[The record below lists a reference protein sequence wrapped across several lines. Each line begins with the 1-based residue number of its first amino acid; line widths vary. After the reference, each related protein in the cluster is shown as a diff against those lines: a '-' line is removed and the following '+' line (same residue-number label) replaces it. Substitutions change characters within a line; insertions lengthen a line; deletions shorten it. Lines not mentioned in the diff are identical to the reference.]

1 MTSDGA
7 FQVYYRKWRPQRFSD
22 LVGQEHV
29 SSTLMQAVSQGRVA
43 HSYLFCGPRGTG
55 KTSTARVL
63 AKAVNCLSPVD
74 SDPCNSCSRC
84 QAVNESRYMDLIELD
99 AASNRGIDEIRNI
112 RDKVGLSPSEGG
124 RKVYIIDEAHMLTEH
139 ASNAFLKTLEEPPAH
154 AIFVLCTTEP
164 HKIPATIISRCQRFD
179 FRRLSSQAVIQR
191 LSEICADEGVASGTE
206 TLAALARVSGG
217 SLRDAENLLEQLV
230 VSYGK
235 EIGADQVAEL
245 LGLGHEELALEL
257 TRHLLNSDASGAL
270 GTISRASWEGV
281 DLRHLHRQTVEL
293 LRAALMLRHGAR
305 ESVSME
311 QSTLQELEE
320 LARKPTVDK
329 LVRSLKLMGEVNM
342 KYDASPT
349 LPLELAAVEACL
361 DAPPARA
368 SVREEAAASAPPRPR
383 PEAPQR
389 RPERASGVPAAA
401 GRPDASPTAER
412 TPAPARQPADRAI
425 REEPVRPN
433 NPAAAEG
440 AAPPEGFPEQW
451 ADFVKTL
458 SRSKGKRYN
467 IGALLRDCR
476 DQQMDG
482 DTLVLT
488 FSHKSHQ
495 ERMQEELDDPMGMR
509 TVNEALAKS
518 MGTTYKLKLALHG
531 DNGGGKVSP
540 TNRSP
545 LIRAALSM
553 GARIVE
559 ENEQ

>member
-1 MTSDGA
+1 MSDGA

-29 SSTLMQAVSQGRVA
+29 SSTLRHAVNQGRVA

-63 AKAVNCLSPVD
+63 AKAVNCLQPVD
-74 SDPCNSCSRC
+74 ADPCNTCSRC
-84 QAVNESRYMDLIELD
+84 QAINESRYMDLIELD

-112 RDKVGLSPSEGG
+112 RDKVGLSPAEGG

-179 FRRLSSQAVIQR
+179 FRRLNSQSVIQR

-235 EIGADQVAEL
+235 EIGSDQVAEL

-270 GTISRASWEGV
+270 GTISRAAWEGV

-293 LRAALMLRHGAR
+293 LRAGLMLRHGAR

-311 QSTLQELEE
+311 QSTMRELEE

-329 LVRSLKLMGEVNM
+329 LVRTLKLMGEVNM

-361 DAPPARA
+361 EAPPARA
-368 SVREEAAASAPPRPR
+368 AVREEAAAPPAPQRPR
-383 PEAPQR
+383 PDVPQR
-389 RPERASGVPAAA
+389 RPEPPANVPAAA
-401 GRPDASPTAER
+401 GRPSASAAAER
-412 TPAPARQPADRAI
+412 TPAPVRQPADRAI

-433 NPAAAEG
+433 NAASADG
-440 AAPPEGFPEQW
+440 VAPPAGFPEQW
-451 ADFVKTL
+451 TDFVKTL

-476 DQQMDG
+476 EQQLDG
-482 DTLVLT
+482 DSLLLT
-488 FSHKSHQ
+488 FSHKSHL

-509 TVNEALAKS
+509 TVNDALVKS
-518 MGTTYKLKLALHG
+518 MGTAYRLKLTLHG
-531 DNGGGKVSP
+531 ENGAGRVQA